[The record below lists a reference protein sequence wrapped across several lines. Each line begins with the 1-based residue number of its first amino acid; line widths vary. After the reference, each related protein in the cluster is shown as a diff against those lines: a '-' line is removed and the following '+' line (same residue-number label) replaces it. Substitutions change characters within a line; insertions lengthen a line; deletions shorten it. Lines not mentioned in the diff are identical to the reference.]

1 LPKDQ
6 FSFFTST
13 RPMKTSS
20 RLRPKRSCNSSATAL
35 VEGFLDLNRP
45 TLVEGE
51 LDDQRI
57 RASPSVQLDQM
68 VTV

>member
-1 LPKDQ
+1 
-6 FSFFTST
+6 
-13 RPMKTSS
+13 MKTLT
-20 RLRPKRSCNSSATAL
+20 LRKRGGDL